1 MVTKSKEEVATS
13 STNKDLQLQKDM
25 ELDVVQDPTPTTT
38 ASVVVKKAAVKDILP
53 PPMATNSPPTADKK
67 PPPSL
72 VVVGHTFDHHATYT
86 STPSRGAPDD
96 GDIYMDQSPAKKL
109 KSSQNND
116 DNEPTAKQS
125 IIDHTYRDFSQVD
138 VSDYEDDDDV
148 DPKSKTPAVAGSLQH
163 KNKFPAKLYAI
174 VSNPAYYN
182 IIRWQPHG
190 RSWKIVVSAL

>member
-86 STPSRGAPDD
+86 STPSRGLVEVKRVP
-96 GDIYMDQSPAKKL
+96 QV
-109 KSSQNND
+109 
-116 DNEPTAKQS
+116 ER
-125 IIDHTYRDFSQVD
+125 TYRD
-138 VSDYEDDDDV
+138 
-148 DPKSKTPAVAGSLQH
+148 
-163 KNKFPAKLYAI
+163 
-174 VSNPAYYN
+174 
-182 IIRWQPHG
+182 
-190 RSWKIVVSAL
+190 